1 MKRMIAAAMT
11 ATAVCI
17 VLAGCMSDR
26 EFILRQKDIEA
37 KKAWPATYQPVVIK
51 GPVTIP
57 EGGEMVVTVP
67 NQPYQNTPIPNGQE
81 IQANLAKD
89 IIHTGAIVGGA
100 AYSIRHANGS
110 TTNNTTINNNAGGAA
125 E

>member
-1 MKRMIAAAMT
+1 MKKILLIVFVLSFIAT
-11 ATAVCI
+11 
-17 VLAGCMSDR
+17 GCMSKM
-26 EFILRQKDIEA
+26 EFLLRQKDIEA
-37 KKAWPATYQPVVIK
+37 KKAWPSTYQPVVIK

-67 NQPYQNTPIPNGQE
+67 NLPYTPTSIPNGQE

-89 IIHTGAIVGGA
+89 IVHTGAILGGA
-100 AYSIRHANGS
+100 VYTIRHVNGGS
-110 TTNNTTINNNAGGAA
+110 KTTNITNNNAAGGG